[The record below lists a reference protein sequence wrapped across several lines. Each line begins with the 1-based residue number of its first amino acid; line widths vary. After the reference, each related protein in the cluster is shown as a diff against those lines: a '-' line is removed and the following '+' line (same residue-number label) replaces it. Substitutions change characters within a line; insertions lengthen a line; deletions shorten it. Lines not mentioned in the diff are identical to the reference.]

1 MSNDKVYKV
10 SSEDL
15 DKVTKAINIVSML
28 MGKIALSNMLES
40 AELPDP
46 SPATREL
53 TVEERLE
60 VPLDRMEEKAH
71 RCHCHRLNGEN
82 RTVSTCQP
90 KIRVPAPKKPLPRSM
105 KEIAAAAGV
114 EYKKVQKYAYTHGI
128 GTPGH
133 TLDGHQCRIFTEKE
147 VKVLLKHF
155 KK

>member
-1 MSNDKVYKV
+1 MSNEKLYKV

-15 DKVTKAINIVSML
+15 DKVTKAINIVAAL
-28 MGKIALSNMLES
+28 LGKIALSNMIDS
-40 AELPDP
+40 AELEPK
-46 SPATREL
+46 PATRDL

-60 VPLDRMEEKAH
+60 VPLAMMEEKAH
-71 RCHCHRLNGEN
+71 RCHRLNGEN
-82 RTVSTCQP
+82 RTVSTCQTQ
-90 KIRVPAPKKPLPRSM
+90 IRVPAPKKPLPRSM